1 MYYFWSSPSIYTK
14 IYSWVK
20 SENVG
25 LLVILKQYTE
35 EKKYSLKN
43 VLGNSKHCSAY
54 FLSFF
59 FREFISY
66 SFETLHTHSTTT
78 KKSSQPPFNVILL
91 LLCFQWPLIS
101 TACAM
106 LTFYSSGIYS
116 IRNVSA
122 LLSLSHKGSFHMVKR
137 EKNLVHLVQDS
148 RISIHSVCHIHRGE
162 SVWGNELWG

>member
-1 MYYFWSSPSIYTK
+1 MSK
-14 IYSWVK
+14 IRKCRSF
-20 SENVG
+20 S
-25 LLVILKQYTE
+25 
-35 EKKYSLKN
+35 
-43 VLGNSKHCSAY
+43 NSKAVYRRKKIFPEECAWQFQTLLCIFS
-54 FLSFF
+54 FLFLQGIHFLFF
-59 FREFISY
+59 WDFAH
-66 SFETLHTHSTTT
+66 TLNNN
-78 KKSSQPPFNVILL
+78 KKSSQQPFNVILL

-106 LTFYSSGIYS
+106 LTFYSSRIYS

-137 EKNLVHLVQDS
+137 EENLVHLVQDS